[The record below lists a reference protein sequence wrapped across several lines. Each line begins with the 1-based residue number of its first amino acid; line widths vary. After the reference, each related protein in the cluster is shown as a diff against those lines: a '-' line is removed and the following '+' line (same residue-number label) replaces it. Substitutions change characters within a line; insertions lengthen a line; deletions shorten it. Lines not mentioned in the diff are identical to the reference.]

1 MVNFEYDG
9 DLNIMVNGKNVKVSK
24 VISAEVSLNKKC
36 EVIIVTR
43 DGSTLSGIMEN
54 GSYKELEKDLLKYDE
69 KYPTVGIFEDRRY
82 LHKLD
87 NNTEDMVIITN
98 SNSHIS
104 LSLDSDFNKNVIR
117 QGIFKDDHNEINKS
131 GSFIVTDGLYINPND
146 GVHVNTNEI
155 SNLETTETWLL
166 NLLRILQSNDKYKT
180 VEKHPEIENFEVT
193 TYYISTDIFPTFM
206 LPLIS
211 NYYNSEYI
219 ERDLKLLKLN
229 FLVPVYDND
238 EIITYVKLKN
248 NKETK

>member
-24 VISAEVSLNKKC
+24 VILAEVSLNKKC

-69 KYPTVGIFEDRRY
+69 KYPTVGIFFVIRY

-117 QGIFKDDHNEINKS
+117 QGIFEDDLDVINKS
-131 GSFIVTDGLYINPND
+131 NSFTVTDGLYINPD
-146 GVHVNTNEI
+146 EI
-155 SNLETTETWLL
+155 SNVEATETWLL
-166 NLLRILQSNDKYKT
+166 NLLKILEKNDKYKT
-180 VEKHPEIENFEVT
+180 VEKHPGVENYGAPLRWFEVT
-193 TYYISTDIFPTFM
+193 KYYISTNMFPIFM
-206 LPLIS
+206 LPLITS
-211 NYYNSEYI
+211 YYNREYM
-219 ERDLKLLKLN
+219 ERDLNLLELN
-229 FLVPVYDND
+229 FLVPVYDGD
-238 EIITYVKLKN
+238 EIITYVKLK
-248 NKETK
+248 K

>member
-69 KYPTVGIFEDRRY
+69 KYPTVGISEDSRY
-82 LHKLD
+82 VFKSKD
-87 NNTEDMVIITN
+87 SDENIVFITSPN
-98 SNSHIS
+98 SDIS
-104 LSLDSDFNKNVIR
+104 LSLSDDFDKNIIR
-117 QGIFKDDHNEINKS
+117 QDVFRDDHNEINKS
-131 GSFIVTDGLYINPND
+131 NAFTVTDGLYINPN
-146 GVHVNTNEI
+146 EI
-155 SNLETTETWLL
+155 GNVEVTETWLL

-193 TYYISTDIFPTFM
+193 TYYISTDIIPIFM
-206 LPLIS
+206 LPLIAS
-211 NYYNSEYI
+211 YYNREDM
-219 ERDLKLLKLN
+219 ERDLNLLQLN
-229 FLVPVYDND
+229 FLVPVYDGG
-238 EIITYVKLKN
+238 EVITYVKLK
-248 NKETK
+248 K